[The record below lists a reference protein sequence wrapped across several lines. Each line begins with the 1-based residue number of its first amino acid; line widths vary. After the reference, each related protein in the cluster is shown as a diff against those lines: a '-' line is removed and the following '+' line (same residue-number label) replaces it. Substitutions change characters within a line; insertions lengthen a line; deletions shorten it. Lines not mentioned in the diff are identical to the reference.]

1 MIGYLKGKVIY
12 MGADSAIIET
22 GGVGYEVVCSA
33 SAFSKMSAGATAE
46 VYTYLQVSETAG
58 VVLYGFSGI
67 EEKNMFL
74 KLVSVSGVGPKMG
87 ISVLS
92 SMDLNG
98 LAAAIATQDIKRLSS
113 VKGLGKKT
121 AERIILELREKVGVL
136 PENSASSRDISAPI
150 SQSDGDEDA
159 VVALMTLGFTRAE
172 SQKAVQRARD
182 NGAKSVEEIIMVALK
197 SMN

>member
-12 MGADSAIIET
+12 MSADSAIIET
-22 GGVGYEVVCSA
+22 GGVGYEVICSA
-33 SAFSKMSAGATAE
+33 SAFSKMATGAIAE

-58 VVLYGFSGI
+58 VVLYGFSGM

-74 KLVSVSGVGPKMG
+74 KLISVSGVGPKMG

-92 SMDLNG
+92 SMDVNG

-121 AERIILELREKVGVL
+121 AERIILELREKVAAL
-136 PENSASSRDISAPI
+136 PENAASLKDIPAPI
-150 SQSDGDEDA
+150 ANNDGDEDA
-159 VVALMTLGFTRAE
+159 IVALMTLGFTRAE
-172 SQKAVQRARD
+172 SQKAVLKARD
-182 NGAKSVEEIIMVALK
+182 GGAKSVEDIIMVALK
-197 SMN
+197 SM